1 MSLKISLLLP
11 VVLALLPAFTSAADD
26 ASQSLFDGKS
36 LQGWSGDAAHWRVAD
51 GAIVGEIPDGKSLD
65 QNQFLFWEGT
75 VADFDLSVEFRI
87 SGGRD
92 ANSGIQ
98 FRSQRTENGGAAGLQ
113 ADLDQGETWL
123 GRIYDEHGRALVAE
137 RGKTVSIAPDGRR
150 WADKFAEPAD
160 FAGLLRRDGWNT
172 YRIRAAGPH
181 IEIWINGRR
190 VTVLDDHQI
199 GHAEYKGLLAF
210 QLHSGAGPAKVQF
223 RNIRLVN
230 LGETEFPRAS
240 AAALEKGNRQ
250 TESPVLWHLRANPA
264 KPSPIDNAEAQ
275 GVVANMKLTDGFE
288 AELVAAEPDLHQP
301 IAFAIDERGR
311 LWVVEAFSYPN
322 KQPDGQGKD
331 KVLILEDRDGDGRFE
346 TQKTFIEG
354 LNLVSGIEVGL
365 GGVWIGAAPELLFI
379 PDRDADDK
387 PDGPPQVLL
396 DGFGYQDT
404 HETLN
409 SFTWGPDGWLYGNQ
423 GVFNTAQIGKPG
435 AAPEQRTTLRAGIWR
450 YHPLRHEFEVF
461 AHGGSNQWGLAF
473 NEIGDLFTTHCRSY
487 WGGGG
492 TTNVIRNGHFWN
504 QTNSNYPD
512 FISNAAPRGIPHLQ
526 NFLPA
531 SARYDSGEGGAGK
544 PGTGAI
550 YGGHSHVGTMI
561 YGGDNWPEIYR
572 DHLFTHNLH
581 GHQINH
587 QVNVRQG
594 SAYQTFHAGYDLAY
608 VPHPAYVAVE
618 LKYGPDGAVYVT
630 DWVDSQ
636 HCHNPR
642 PETWDR
648 TNGRIYRI
656 AWAKTWQPVKV
667 DLTAKTDSELA
678 ELLFHR
684 NRWYANT
691 ARRMLQHRASLRPI
705 EPSVFAGLRK
715 NIAASGGRRL
725 ALESLWT
732 LHVTG
737 ALDAPLVTTALGHDD
752 EAVRAWAVRLAT
764 DSRESNLV
772 TAEQLLKLAQG
783 DSSSAVRLAIASAL
797 PALSDSD
804 RRQIGTALALHVE
817 DASDRF
823 LPSMIWYGLASLVA
837 GDVSRA
843 VALAESTPLP
853 VLKDSI
859 AWYVAKTGPGRD
871 KLVERIKSLDDDAAV
886 RMLSLAQFSLARESS
901 LPRPEGWDA
910 IQNRF
915 AEGPAKPQSQPA
927 RQMVEELSA
936 VFGEEAVLKR
946 MRGLLTNEKA
956 SVDARRYALGI
967 LNRVGDRE
975 AVAIYPRLLENAPL
989 RPQVIPLLA
998 RSSDVAMAKRLIQ
1011 SFPTFTPEEKA
1022 ATLGV
1027 LTSRK
1032 EFALELLRAV
1042 DEKKIDRQELS
1053 ALQIRQMHSLRDA
1066 QLTKLLEKVWGK
1078 IGVSSE
1084 EARKLIAKIKK
1095 IYTTAPLWAYNDGR
1109 GQQIFQKTCAACHPL
1124 DGTTVPL
1131 GPGLKGSWRNGLD
1144 YFLENIIDP
1153 NAVVGENYRVTVI
1166 VTEGGQVVTGL
1177 LDSESDGTVV
1187 LRTAEKTI
1195 SIPKKE
1201 IAERKLA
1208 DQSLMPTGLLDKM
1221 SEIEVI
1227 ELLKFLLRSQ

>member
-1 MSLKISLLLP
+1 M
-11 VVLALLPAFTSAADD
+11 
-26 ASQSLFDGKS
+26 
-36 LQGWSGDAAHWRVAD
+36 AHWHIAD
-51 GAIVGEIPDGKSLD
+51 GAITGEIADGKKLD
-65 QNQFLFWEGT
+65 QNEFLFWEGT
-75 VADFDLSVEFRI
+75 LADFDLSVEFRI
-87 SGGRD
+87 SGGSD

-98 FRSQRTENGGAAGLQ
+98 FRSQKMENGGAAGLQ
-113 ADLDQGETWL
+113 ADLDQGQTWL
-123 GRIYDEHGRALVAE
+123 GRIYDEHGRALITE
-137 RGKTVSIAPDGRR
+137 RGTTVSIAPDGRR
-150 WADKFAEPAD
+150 WVDKFGEPAE
-160 FAGLLRRDGWNT
+160 FTGLLRREGWNT

-181 IEIWINGRR
+181 VEIWINDRR
-190 VTVLDDHQI
+190 VSVLDDHQT
-199 GHAEYKGLLAF
+199 GQAEYSGVLAF

-230 LGETEFPRAS
+230 LGETAFPPAP
-240 AAALEKGNRQ
+240 ATPLEKGNRQ
-250 TESPVLWHLRANPA
+250 SESPVLWHLRANSA
-264 KPSPIDNAEAQ
+264 RPSPIDNQEAQ
-275 GVVANMKLTDGFE
+275 SVVANMKLTDGFQ
-288 AELVAAEPDLHQP
+288 AELVAAEPDVHQP

-322 KQPDGQGKD
+322 KQPDGEGKD
-331 KVLILEDRDGDGRFE
+331 RILILEDRDGDGCFE
-346 TQKTFIEG
+346 AHKTFIDG
-354 LNLVSGIEVGL
+354 LNLVSGIELGF

-435 AAPEQRTTLRAGIWR
+435 APQDQRTTLRAGIWR
-450 YHPLRHEFEVF
+450 YHPIRHQFEVF

-512 FISNAAPRGIPHLQ
+512 FISNAAPRGIPHLA
-526 NFLPA
+526 NYLPA

-544 PGTGAI
+544 PGTGAV

-656 AWAKTWQPVKV
+656 SWAKTWHPVKV
-667 DLTAKTDSELA
+667 DLTSKSDSELA
-678 ELLFHR
+678 ELLTHR

-691 ARRMLQHRASLRPI
+691 ARRLLQQRASLRTI
-705 EPSVFAGLRK
+705 EPSVLASLRK
-715 NIAASGGRRL
+715 NVADSGDRRR
-725 ALESLWT
+725 ALESLWA
-732 LHVTG
+732 LSVTG
-737 ALDAPLVTTALGHDD
+737 ALDAALMKTAVGHPD

-764 DSRESNLV
+764 ETRESKLIA
-772 TAEQLLKLAQG
+772 AEQLLKLAQE
-783 DSSSAVRLAIASAL
+783 DPSSQVRLAIASAL
-797 PALSDSD
+797 PVLAGADCW
-804 RRQIGTALALHVE
+804 QIGTALARHAE
-817 DASDRF
+817 DAGDRF
-823 LPSMIWYGLASLVA
+823 LPGMIWYGLAPLVA
-837 GDVSRA
+837 ADVSRA
-843 VALAESTPLP
+843 VAVAESTPLA

-859 AWYVAKTGPGRD
+859 VWYIAKQGAGREQ
-871 KLVERIKSLDDDAAV
+871 LVERIKTLDDDAAV
-886 RMLSLAQFSLARESS
+886 RLVSLMQFSLARESS
-901 LPRPEGWDA
+901 LPRPGGWDA
-910 IQNRF
+910 IRSRF
-915 AEGPAKPQSQPA
+915 TEGLTKPEA
-927 RQMVEELSA
+927 RSIRPMLEELSA
-936 VFGEEAVLKR
+936 VFGEKEVLANLR
-946 MRGLLTNEKA
+946 RLLTNEGA
-956 SVDARRYALGI
+956 AVDERRYALAI

-975 AVAIYPRLLENAPL
+975 AIAIYPRLLENPAL

-998 RSSDVAMAKRLIQ
+998 RSSDVAIAKGLLQ
-1011 SFPTFTPEEKA
+1011 SFPTFTPEEKS

-1027 LTSRK
+1027 LTSRR

-1042 DEKKIDRQELS
+1042 DENKFDRKELS
-1053 ALQIRQMHSLRDA
+1053 ALQIRQMHDLGDA

-1084 EARKLIAKIKK
+1084 DARKLIAKIKK
-1095 IYTTAPLWAYNDGR
+1095 TYTTAPLWAYDDRR
-1109 GQQIFQKTCAACHPL
+1109 GQQIYQKTCAACHPL
-1124 DGTTVPL
+1124 DGTSVPL

-1144 YFLENIIDP
+1144 YFLENIVDP

-1166 VTEGGQVVTGL
+1166 VTESGQIVTGL
-1177 LDSESDGTVV
+1177 LDSESAGAVV